1 MNYISKRIS
10 IHLGLI
16 LRKTQFRICV
26 IHRFKSWKILFFGS
40 DQFALTSLK
49 ALFKCLEKMTIQKLD
64 VVVLSDKNDVYKYA
78 KSKSLK
84 IHFWPPTL
92 TDCYDLGVVVSFGKL
107 IPKNIIDYFP
117 LGIINVHAS
126 LLPQYRG
133 AMPIFYSI
141 KNGDSV
147 TGVTIMKIKPF
158 KFDIGDIVLQE
169 SCSIGSD
176 EFLPSLRNKLAN
188 LGAKCLIQTIENLPN
203 SLEKCVPQ
211 SSNGA
216 SSAPKVDKT
225 ISQIHWDKM
234 TAAEV
239 YNLYRDPSQSRKME
253 CKFIFVF
260 LFLIF
265 IAERDCSRDSDRD
278 KSQNPTKYRIGGV
291 LSSDESELYFQNTI
305 SNLNFQSSYV
315 PKERTFYSTTFQIDR
330 NPIRTALNVC
340 TFLIQQQVYAV
351 VVSHPLTGDLS
362 PAAVSYTSGFYHIP
376 VIGISSRDSAFSD
389 KNIHVSFLRTV
400 PPYSHQADVWVELL
414 KHLNYMKVI
423 FIHSSDTDGRA
434 LLGRFQTTSQS
445 LEDDVEIKVLV
456 ESVIEFEAGLQ
467 SFVSQISGMANAQAR
482 VYLMYAS
489 KEDAEVIFR
498 DAALYNMTEAGY
510 VWIVSEQVLEANNVP
525 EGAIGLKLVNATNE
539 KAHIQDSIYILVS
552 AIRDM
557 IEAEVITEAPKDC
570 DDTGTV
576 WETGKL
582 LFEYIKKQ
590 NLSNGAT
597 GKVAFDDNGDRIYAE
612 YDIVNVVRNREM
624 VTVGKYFYSPEQDNM
639 KLTLDESAIV
649 WPGRQRTKPEG
660 FMIPTHLKVLTIE
673 EKPFVYVRPAR
684 DHDDKCY
691 KDEIPCPF
699 FNATDDDYQQYCC
712 KGFCMDLLTE
722 LSKVVN
728 FTFSLALSPDGQFGN
743 YIVRN
748 SSVGSKKEWTGLIGE
763 LVSERADMIV
773 APLTINPERAE
784 FIEFS
789 KPFKYQGITILE
801 KKPSRSSTLVSFL
814 QPFSNTLWILVMVSV
829 HVVALVLYL
838 LDRFSPFGRFKIA
851 NTDGTE
857 EDALNLSS
865 AIWFAWGV
873 LLNSG
878 IGEGTPRS
886 FSARV
891 LGMVWAGFAMIIVAS
906 YTANLAAFLV
916 LERPKTK
923 LSGINDARLR
933 NTMENLTCAT
943 VKGSAVDM
951 YFRRQVELSNMYRTM
966 EANNYD
972 TAEEAINDVK
982 NGKLMAFIWD
992 SSRLEFEAAQDC
1004 ELVTAGE
1011 LFGRSGYGIGLQK
1024 GSPWADAVTL
1034 AILDFHES
1042 GFMESLDNRWILQG
1056 NIQQCEQNEKTPNT
1070 LGLKNM
1076 AGVFILVGAGIV
1088 GGIGLIIIEMAYKK
1102 HQIKKQKRME
1112 LARHAADKWRGAIE
1126 KRKTLRAT
1134 IAAQRRLKANGVND
1148 QSVSLSVETLPRCVG
1163 AQANSPLRAWP
1174 GADVRQ
1180 RRTDVELD
1188 PDPLV

>member
-1 MNYISKRIS
+1 M
-10 IHLGLI
+10 
-16 LRKTQFRICV
+16 
-26 IHRFKSWKILFFGS
+26 
-40 DQFALTSLK
+40 
-49 ALFKCLEKMTIQKLD
+49 
-64 VVVLSDKNDVYKYA
+64 
-78 KSKSLK
+78 
-84 IHFWPPTL
+84 PT
-92 TDCYDLGVVVSFGKL
+92 C
-107 IPKNIIDYFP
+107 P
-117 LGIINVHAS
+117 
-126 LLPQYRG
+126 R
-133 AMPIFYSI
+133 
-141 KNGDSV
+141 
-147 TGVTIMKIKPF
+147 
-158 KFDIGDIVLQE
+158 
-169 SCSIGSD
+169 
-176 EFLPSLRNKLAN
+176 
-188 LGAKCLIQTIENLPN
+188 
-203 SLEKCVPQ
+203 
-211 SSNGA
+211 
-216 SSAPKVDKT
+216 
-225 ISQIHWDKM
+225 
-234 TAAEV
+234 
-239 YNLYRDPSQSRKME
+239 
-253 CKFIFVF
+253 
-260 LFLIF
+260 
-265 IAERDCSRDSDRD
+265 
-278 KSQNPTKYRIGGV
+278 
-291 LSSDESELYFQNTI
+291 
-305 SNLNFQSSYV
+305 
-315 PKERTFYSTTFQIDR
+315 
-330 NPIRTALNVC
+330 
-340 TFLIQQQVYAV
+340 VYAV

-445 LEDDVEIKVLV
+445 LEDDVEIKVSV
-456 ESVIEFEAGLQ
+456 ESVIEFETGLD
-467 SFVSQISGMANAQAR
+467 SFVDELNEMSNAQAR
-482 VYLMYAS
+482 VYLMYAN
-489 KEDAEVIFR
+489 KDDAEIIFR
-498 DAALYNMTEAGY
+498 DAAQLNMTGTGY
-510 VWIVSEQVLEANNVP
+510 VWIVTEQVLDAKNVP
-525 EGAIGLKLVNATNE
+525 EGSLGLRLVNATDE
-539 KAHIQDSIYILVS
+539 KAHIQDSIYILAA

-557 IEAEVITEAPKDC
+557 NEAEVITEAPKDC

-590 NLSNGAT
+590 ELLNGST
-597 GKVAFDDNGDRIYAE
+597 GKIAFDDNGDRIYAE
-612 YDIVNVVRNREM
+612 YDVVNVIENRDKT
-624 VTVGKYFYSPEQDNM
+624 TVGKYFYAADQSKM
-639 KLTLDESAIV
+639 KLVLDDSAIT
-649 WPGRQRTKPEG
+649 WPGLQKVKPEG

-673 EKPFVYVRPAR
+673 EKPFVYVRTAKDP
-684 DHDDKCY
+684 DDKCDN
-691 KDEIPCPF
+691 DEIPCPF
-699 FNATDDDYQQYCC
+699 FNATEDDYQLHCC
-712 KGFCMDLLTE
+712 RGFCMDLLTE
-722 LSKVVN
+722 LSKIVN
-728 FTFSLALSPDGQFGN
+728 FTFSLALSPDGQFGS
-743 YIVRN
+743 YLVRN
-748 SSVGSKKEWTGLIGE
+748 SSSGSKKEWTGLIGE
-763 LVSERADMIV
+763 LVTERADMIV

-801 KKPSRSSTLVSFL
+801 KKVGSLREPSRSSTLVSFL

-851 NTDGTE
+851 NSDGTE

-1056 NIQQCEQNEKTPNT
+1056 NLQQCEQNEKTPNT

-1102 HQIKKQKRME
+1102 HQIKKQKRLE

-1134 IAAQRRLKANGVND
+1134 IAAQRRLKVSGVND
-1148 QSVSLSVETLPRCVG
+1148 ESISLSVETLPRCVG
-1163 AQANSPLRAWP
+1163 AQANSPIRIWT
-1174 GADVRQ
+1174 DVRQ
-1180 RRTDVELD
+1180 RKSELDLD